1 MDACQELLVTIQEET
16 KRRGLPT
23 LLEREFNFI
32 DGNATDKSDPYKI
45 RLLQWNV
52 LAQALSICKD
62 NFVLCPDSA
71 LEWDSRKLRILEG
84 ILQYHPDV
92 ICTEEVDHFE
102 YLNSHLSS
110 ISYTGI
116 FHPKPDSPC
125 LYCKNSLGPDGC
137 ALFYRK
143 DRLKLLHS
151 DNVGIKD
158 AEGQL
163 TNQVAIYCLFEI
175 IGVTADNAVED
186 QKTKFSVLV
195 THLKA
200 KYGFEELRYQQGE
213 FILDYLNRNALE
225 WPIIVCGDF
234 NADQSEAV
242 YQSFTTSDIGLYSAY
257 TKLSKNSEE
266 PRYTTWKVRYSADG
280 PAETCRTID
289 YIWCS
294 KDSVEIKSLLDL
306 PSEED
311 VGKERLPS
319 LSYPSD
325 HLSLVCDFKLV

>member
-1 MDACQELLVTIQEET
+1 MDKCQDLLKTIQEES
-16 KRRGLPT
+16 KKRGLPT
-23 LLEREFNFI
+23 FLEREFSVLNG
-32 DGNATDKSDPYKI
+32 DSTAKNSYKI

-52 LAQALSICKD
+52 LAQALSKYKD

-84 ILQYHPDV
+84 ILRYHPDV

-110 ISYTGI
+110 IGYTGI
-116 FHPKPDSPC
+116 FNPKPDSPC

-151 DNVGIKD
+151 DKVGIKD

-175 IGVTADNAVED
+175 VGED
-186 QKTKFSVLV
+186 SDSDSQKNKFSVFV

-200 KYGFEELRYQQGE
+200 KSGFEELRYQQGE
-213 FILDYLNRNALE
+213 FILDYLNKNALQ

-242 YQSFTTSDIGLYSAY
+242 YQSFSTSDIGLYSAY
-257 TKLSKNSEE
+257 TKLSINSEE
-266 PRYTTWKVRYSADG
+266 PAYTTWKVRCSADG

-294 KDSVEIKSLLDL
+294 KDSIEITSLLDL
-306 PSEED
+306 PKEED
-311 VGKERLPS
+311 VGKDRLPS